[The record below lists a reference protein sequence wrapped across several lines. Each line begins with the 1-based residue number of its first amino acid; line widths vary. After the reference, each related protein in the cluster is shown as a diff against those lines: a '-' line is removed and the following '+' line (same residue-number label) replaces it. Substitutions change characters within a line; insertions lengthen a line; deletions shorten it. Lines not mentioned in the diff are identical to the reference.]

1 MVETMTGSLTFIGT
15 VSAPAPIYVSNKL
28 NNVPEF
34 KTSSYEFY
42 RTYPY
47 RPTQWWL
54 SE

>member
-1 MVETMTGSLTFIGT
+1 VYHSK
-15 VSAPAPIYVSNKL
+15 KL
-28 NNVPEF
+28 NNFVEF

-47 RPTQWWL
+47 RTAQWWL